1 MFLFLAIANDFLQS
15 TSQPVKGF
23 VPPFHIFKRIWA
35 IPYLGHLRYAIPLT
49 TRAAYLPFL
58 LYIYFLLGVS
68 LMVNVLNM

>member
-35 IPYLGHLRYAIPLT
+35 IPYLGHLRYAIPL
-49 TRAAYLPFL
+49 PFL